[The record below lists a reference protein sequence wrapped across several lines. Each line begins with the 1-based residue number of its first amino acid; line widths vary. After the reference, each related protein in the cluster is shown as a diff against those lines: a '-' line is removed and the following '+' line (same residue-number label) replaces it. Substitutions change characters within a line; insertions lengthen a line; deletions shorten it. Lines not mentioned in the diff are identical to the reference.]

1 MKQELEKELKKRKK
15 EQEILEREKNELKRK
30 NETYLELIKQKTDKM
45 FAVILVQYIPYFNLL
60 VLCSYWYT
68 LLLVNDVD
76 ISSSF
81 G

>member
-60 VLCSYWYT
+60 VLCSY
-68 LLLVNDVD
+68 
-76 ISSSF
+76 
-81 G
+81 